1 MKSHNGEPTI
11 TKPVVRIREHQIQP
25 PKTYDAA
32 EIRDFREKHNFTLE
46 IFSYLLG
53 VSVHT
58 LGSWEAGKTT
68 PGNTVFRLLYLLE
81 KKPDLFFEYEV
92 ISRKD

>member
-11 TKPVVRIREHQIQP
+11 TKPIARIREHQIQP

-32 EIRDFREKHNFTLE
+32 EIRAFRKNHHFTRQV
-46 IFSYLLG
+46 FAYLLG
-53 VSVHT
+53 VSVNT
-58 LGSWEAGKTT
+58 IGSWEAGKTT

-81 KKPDLFFEYEV
+81 KNPNLFFEYTV
-92 ISRKD
+92 INQKA